1 MKKKAIG
8 SLVLVSAMAMG
19 NMSAFAADATKNA
32 DGKYD
37 PEITITI
44 GKQLDENTGR
54 YGDGED
60 INKNPMTEL
69 TRESLGI
76 NMETTLLGGDASN
89 YETKLRLA
97 LTSSDDLP
105 DVFPVY
111 SAQLAADMIESGMV
125 KDITEDIENYMP
137 ERLKE
142 IYDQYPNTYST
153 VTNDGKIYGMAVSPH
168 LTEGE
173 VMIIRQDWLDKL
185 GLKAPTTID
194 EFEEVIRAF
203 TEDDPDGNGQKDTY
217 GFTYEGDSIYNNG
230 WCADP
235 VTIFSVFSGDMLP
248 GQWQEDE
255 DGKLVYGS
263 LDEGNKQALER
274 MAKWHANGWT
284 FQEAAATGAWDA
296 MTQFTEG
303 KAGIFIGRPWCIDSV
318 KDEPYMVDYLRK
330 LVDWEQYGFEHVY
343 TAGGGSMARDML
355 DKYQPELLITDI
367 RMPKISGLDLCRHIF
382 EKKYLTKVM
391 ILSGYGEF
399 EYAKQA
405 IQYGV
410 SEYLLKPILKDEF
423 EEILE
428 KMLER
433 HFATQKE
440 QQEKEKTGDV
450 IFEVENYIKEN
461 IESDLSLELLA
472 RVVHLNP
479 SYLSRY
485 FKESTGENLSNY
497 VTRCKME
504 KAAWLLDNTEQK
516 INEIMLQLGYQK
528 SQHFAKIF
536 REQYGVSP
544 KEYKKGIRG

>member
-1 MKKKAIG
+1 MKKRAIG

-19 NMSAFAADATKNA
+19 STSVFAADATKNA

-125 KDITEDIENYMP
+125 KDITDDITNLMP
-137 ERLKE
+137 DRLKE

-153 VTNDGKIYGMAVSPH
+153 VTKDGKIYGMAVSPH

-173 VMIIRQDWLDKL
+173 VMIIRQDWLDNL
-185 GLKAPTTID
+185 GLEAPTTID

-203 TEDDPDGNGQKDTY
+203 TEDDPDGNGEKDTY
-217 GFTYEGDSIYNNG
+217 GFTYEGDTIYNNG

-235 VTIFSVFSGDMLP
+235 VTIFSVYTGKNLP

-263 LDEGNKQALER
+263 LDEGNKKALER
-274 MAKWHANGWT
+274 LAKWHANGWT

-296 MTQFTEG
+296 MSWLMFNKNFNNMEAFFEYYDWAYNPAFGTDGFKYGYLDGYDYQIQGDKVVFDSNLFDPPVADAFMPGKSTVFKNSPGFSAMEAYAAVRDGKEPETGAEIRAAAHFESSYNCAEGYAIANDYKEYQNPSLFKAAPTASMSKYWEQLQTMEKQVYTNIIYGNESIDAFDKFVEDWYAQGGDKITEEVNE
-303 KAGIFIGRPWCIDSV
+303 WYQSV
-318 KDEPYMVDYLRK
+318 K
-330 LVDWEQYGFEHVY
+330 
-343 TAGGGSMARDML
+343 
-355 DKYQPELLITDI
+355 
-367 RMPKISGLDLCRHIF
+367 
-382 EKKYLTKVM
+382 
-391 ILSGYGEF
+391 
-399 EYAKQA
+399 
-405 IQYGV
+405 
-410 SEYLLKPILKDEF
+410 
-423 EEILE
+423 
-428 KMLER
+428 
-433 HFATQKE
+433 
-440 QQEKEKTGDV
+440 
-450 IFEVENYIKEN
+450 
-461 IESDLSLELLA
+461 
-472 RVVHLNP
+472 
-479 SYLSRY
+479 
-485 FKESTGENLSNY
+485 
-497 VTRCKME
+497 
-504 KAAWLLDNTEQK
+504 
-516 INEIMLQLGYQK
+516 
-528 SQHFAKIF
+528 
-536 REQYGVSP
+536 
-544 KEYKKGIRG
+544 

>member
-1 MKKKAIG
+1 MKKRAIG

-19 NMSAFAADATKNA
+19 STGAFAADATKNS

-125 KDITEDIENYMP
+125 KDITDDITNLMP
-137 ERLKE
+137 DRLKE

-153 VTNDGKIYGMAVSPH
+153 VTKDGKIYGMAVSPH

-173 VMIIRQDWLDKL
+173 VMIIRQDWLDNL
-185 GLKAPTTID
+185 GLEAPTTID

-203 TEDDPDGNGQKDTY
+203 TEDDPDGNGEKDTY
-217 GFTYEGDSIYNNG
+217 GFTYEGDTIYNNG

-235 VTIFSVFSGDMLP
+235 VTIFSVYTGKNLP

-263 LDEGNKQALER
+263 LDEGNKKALER
-274 MAKWHANGWT
+274 LAKWHANGWT

-318 KDEPYMVDYLRK
+318 KDVTSVAPDAVVKAY
-330 LVDWEQYGFEHVY
+330 
-343 TAGGGSMARDML
+343 
-355 DKYQPELLITDI
+355 PN
-367 RMPKISGLDLCRHIF
+367 
-382 EKKYLTKVM
+382 
-391 ILSGYGEF
+391 ILQENG
-399 EYAKQA
+399 
-405 IQYGV
+405 
-410 SEYLLKPILKDEF
+410 
-423 EEILE
+423 
-428 KMLER
+428 
-433 HFATQKE
+433 AT
-440 QQEKEKTGDV
+440 
-450 IFEVENYIKEN
+450 
-461 IESDLSLELLA
+461 
-472 RVVHLNP
+472 
-479 SYLSRY
+479 
-485 FKESTGENLSNY
+485 
-497 VTRCKME
+497 
-504 KAAWLLDNTEQK
+504 
-516 INEIMLQLGYQK
+516 LGY
-528 SQHFAKIF
+528 S
-536 REQYGVSP
+536 S
-544 KEYKKGIRG
+544 RGQSAYP